1 MSLYGVDIS
10 KWQGVGAGDEGA
22 DFVICKATEGVG
34 YVDSSCDAH
43 YQRAKARG
51 QLLGV
56 YHFARPDSNAAKAE
70 AQFFVKN
77 IQGYIGEAI
86 LILDYEV
93 APYSDDWAREFMDE
107 VYRLTGVYPLLY
119 ANASTINGNNWSKTA
134 QVSGLWIAGY
144 PNRYNV
150 QNPPKPSAADMPYG
164 IGAWPFWAIWQY
176 TSSAGTLDR
185 DIANMDREAWRKY
198 AARNGQPAPA
208 PQPTPQPSKKSIDEL
223 AKECIAGKWGNGY
236 ERKTRLKKAGY
247 DYEAVQ
253 ARVNE
258 LMGANKTYYTVK
270 AGDTLS
276 GIAAKYGTTWQ
287 AIYEKNKGIIGSNPN
302 IIKPGQRLEI

>member
-10 KWQGVGAGDEGA
+10 KWQGVGAGDAGA

-34 YVDSSCDAH
+34 YVDPNCDKH
-43 YQRAKARG
+43 YQRAKAQG
-51 QLLGV
+51 KLLGV
-56 YHFARPDSNAAKAE
+56 YHFGRPDYNSAKAE

-77 IQGYIGEAI
+77 IQGYIGEA
-86 LILDYEV
+86 LLALDYEV
-93 APYSDDWAREFMDE
+93 GPYSDDWAREFMDE
-107 VYRLTGVYPLLY
+107 VYRLTGVYPVLY

-150 QNPPKPSAADMPYG
+150 QDPPKPSAEDMPYG
-164 IGAWPFWAIWQY
+164 IGAWSFWAIWQY
-176 TSSAGTLDR
+176 TSSVGSLDR

-198 AARNGQPAPA
+198 AAKNGKPA

-223 AKECIAGKWGNGY
+223 AKECIAGNWGNGY

-247 DYEAVQ
+247 DYDAVQ

-258 LMGANKTYYTVK
+258 LLGANKKYYVVQS
-270 AGDTLS
+270 GDNLS
-276 GIAAKYGTTWQ
+276 SIAAKYGTTWQ
-287 AIYEKNKGIIGSNPN
+287 AIYDKNKGIIGNNPN
-302 IIKPGQRLEI
+302 VIKPGQRLEI